1 MTKQVTIYFSKWCNQ
16 YLSKNPDSTTEGADT
31 PDSPMNEFVSDSYQ
45 SNTLSKDLKEVQ
57 EGIKRLGT
65 KKPNGI

>member
-1 MTKQVTIYFSKWCNQ
+1 
-16 YLSKNPDSTTEGADT
+16 
-31 PDSPMNEFVSDSYQ
+31 MNEFVSDSYQ

-57 EGIKRLGT
+57 EGIKRLGN

>member
-1 MTKQVTIYFSKWCNQ
+1 MECIA
-16 YLSKNPDSTTEGADT
+16 EGADT

-45 SNTLSKDLKEVQ
+45 SQTLSKDLKEVQ
-57 EGIKRLGT
+57 EGIKRLGSK